1 MSTGPKIKP
10 SSASIAM
17 LGVPFDNVTIDE
29 TAAIVQRMIAS
40 GRPHYL
46 ATANVDFLVQASEDV
61 ELRRILFDADL
72 VVCDGMPLVWASRL
86 LGNPLKER
94 VAGSDLVPLMLRIA
108 EEQHYRVYFLGGKE
122 EVIEKAIENI
132 RRDHPKLHI
141 AGYYSP
147 PFAPLL
153 EMDHDDI
160 CRRINEARP
169 DMCFVSFGC
178 PKQEKWI
185 WMNRDKIQVPM
196 SVGVG
201 ATIDFLA
208 GAVKRAPHWVGKF
221 GLEWIYRLC
230 QEPKRLFKR
239 YAKDLWYFGFAILRQ
254 MWAMK
259 FRPQRRRSGAEA
271 DVAIREGAQY
281 FHLKMPD
288 RLDALSIRENIVL
301 IDEAVTSGKS
311 ILLCEVDCSFIDSTG
326 AGFLVRLAKRA
337 ADDGFTLI
345 LVKASRPVRS
355 GLGMMKLD
363 KMFRYADS
371 REEGLALARGL
382 QMAEAEDSRPSGDDG
397 LCRLVWAG
405 ELTAANAGRVW
416 EESQAV
422 FDGVVVGGQAMV
434 ADISGLKFVDSSG
447 AGLMVK
453 LKKEAI
459 RRDIDLRFEGATG
472 EVLNVLALTRL
483 TGFLLGTD
491 K

>member
-1 MSTGPKIKP
+1 
-10 SSASIAM
+10 M

-29 TAAIVQRMIAS
+29 TAEVVERMIAS
-40 GRPHYL
+40 GRSHYI
-46 ATANVDFLVQASEDV
+46 ATANVDFLVQASQDV

-72 VVCDGMPLVWASRL
+72 VVCDGTPLVWASRL

-94 VAGSDLVPLMLRIA
+94 VAGSDLVPLMLKIA
-108 EEQHYRVYFLGGKE
+108 ERKNYRVYFLGGKE
-122 EVIEKAIENI
+122 DVVEQAIANV
-132 RRDHPKLHI
+132 RRDHPQLEI

-185 WMNRDKIQVPM
+185 WMNRDKIRVPM

-208 GAVKRAPHWVGKF
+208 GSVKRAPRWVGRF

-239 YAKDLWYFGFAILRQ
+239 YANDLWYFGFAILRQ

-259 FRPQRRRSGAEA
+259 FRPRRRSTVGTAA
-271 DVAIREGAQY
+271 VAISGGAQY
-281 FHLKMPD
+281 AHLELPD
-288 RLDALSIRENIVL
+288 RLDAEAVRGNEVS
-301 IDEAVTSGKS
+301 IDEVVAAGKP
-311 ILLCEVDCSFIDSTG
+311 ILLCEVNCSFIDSTG

-337 ADDGFTLI
+337 TDDHFTLV
-345 LVKASRPVRS
+345 LVNASKAVRS

-363 KMFRYADS
+363 KMFRFAAS

-382 QMAEAEDSRPSGDDG
+382 RMAEAEDARPADAGG
-397 LCRLVWAG
+397 ANRLIWSG
-405 ELTAANAGRVW
+405 ELTAGNVAPVW
-416 EESQAV
+416 EQTLAV
-422 FDGVVVGGQAMV
+422 FETVPADGGELV
-434 ADISGLKFVDSSG
+434 ADISELKFIDSSG

-459 RRDIDLRFEGATG
+459 RRDLRLRFEGATK
-472 EVLNVLALTRL
+472 EVRNVLKLTRL
-483 TGFLLGTD
+483 TGFLLGEG